1 MRLSDKTISVLK
13 NFASINSNIV
23 IDGGNTIKTI
33 SEAKN
38 ILAKIDIDE
47 TFDQTFGIYDLS
59 EFLSVVN
66 LVDTPEDKPNLSFQE
81 NFVTI
86 SDASGLANIKYFFS
100 DIEMLT
106 KAGKDVRMPNGE
118 VKFDLDENVLNKLK
132 AAASA
137 LGHSE
142 LFIEGVSD
150 SLAKITVTTSDNAT
164 ANTYSIEIPATS
176 ESNTYKFVYN
186 INNLKILPGNYE
198 VEISSQ
204 KISKLTNSTNGLQY
218 WIALEKTSTY
228 GE

>member
-23 IDGGNTIKTI
+23 IDGGNTIRTI

-38 ILAKIDIDE
+38 ILAKIDVDE

-66 LVDTPEDKPNLSFQE
+66 LVDTPEEKPSLSFHE

-100 DIEMLT
+100 DTDMLT
-106 KAGKDVRMPNGE
+106 RAGKDVRMPEGE
-118 VKFDLDENVLNKLK
+118 VKFDLDEGVLNKLK
-132 AAASA
+132 AAGSA

-150 SLAKITVTTSDNAT
+150 GLAKITVTTSDNAT

-176 ESNTYKFVYN
+176 KNATYKFVYN